1 MELKP
6 FVNYITK
13 FSPFENNIT
22 KLSPSKTTV
31 NNSKSINDKYI
42 NTQKENVLIYFFIS
56 FFFFNFLV

>member
-13 FSPFENNIT
+13 LSPFENNIT

-31 NNSKSINDKYI
+31 NNCKSINDKYI
-42 NTQKENVLIYFFIS
+42 
-56 FFFFNFLV
+56 